1 MNLQVG
7 LEILGFAARK
17 YLRRYKFE
25 SQTFTDGVLIFNDDV
40 WSYWEALW
48 LQSLEFGGLG
58 VRGSGLV
65 FRVCGS

>member
-17 YLRRYKFE
+17 YLRRSKFE

-48 LQSLEFGGLG
+48 PQGLEFRVWGLG
-58 VRGSGLV
+58 FWV
-65 FRVCGS
+65 